1 MGKTLPTINQVIQQ
15 AEVILARFSRLL
27 QPEERS
33 ALEILF
39 TDSKRH
45 IASISEANH
54 LIPFEA
60 AQQAILL
67 EQQKEISALQ
77 KKLTN
82 LEDYFGSQ

>member
-1 MGKTLPTINQVIQQ
+1 MGKTLPTINQIIQQ

-39 TDSKRH
+39 IDSKKH

-67 EQQKEISALQ
+67 EQQKEINILE
-77 KKLTN
+77 KKLTQ
-82 LEDYFGSQ
+82 LEDYLGNQ